1 MVAQRIIQYW
11 VEHFNVILAQGMGIW
26 TNQSSKVKMPRGVP
40 KGGCWRFEMI
50 NTLLGFSQTAGLC
63 YVKSLVWI
71 HRIKKMVN
79 FKLSNKVMKEWSM
92 FFILSQVW
100 NTRKILSPHGE
111 FYLRPVD
118 STTQHSTSEIVKWAS
133 GSLML
138 GWYMK
143 CLPYLIT
150 ISNVSVNKVKI
161 HHLLI
166 LLT

>member
-26 TNQSSKVKMPRGVP
+26 MNQSSKVKMPWGLP

-118 STTQHSTSEIVKWAS
+118 STTQHSTSEIVSFRKSNAWLIYEMPPLS
-133 GSLML
+133 
-138 GWYMK
+138 YYNQQ
-143 CLPYLIT
+143 CLC
-150 ISNVSVNKVKI
+150 
-161 HHLLI
+161 
-166 LLT
+166 

>member
-11 VEHFNVILAQGMGIW
+11 VEHFNVILAQGMEIW
-26 TNQSSKVKMPRGVP
+26 MNQSSKVKMPRGVP
-40 KGGCWRFEMI
+40 KGGFWRFEMI